1 MQWKGGAETPRE
13 EGTFGYRK
21 PGRGEEV
28 GVSRGLRV
36 NLLSVLSR
44 AIPASFFAFA
54 CVLFWGHFRQTGRLT
69 SLFWMISE
77 GLVVFLLVFR
87 RESKSVSRS
96 LPDWVVALGGSF
108 TVLLVRPVEHAL
120 IPDGVGVLLQ
130 FLGTAFEIYGKAAL
144 GRSFGIVPANRGV
157 IVRGPYRLV
166 RHPIYLGYL
175 VTHAGFLLS
184 NWSAWNAAVYGAVYV
199 FQVLRILSEERYLGR
214 DATYAEYRERVHY
227 RLIPGIF

>member
-1 MQWKGGAETPRE
+1 MSGK
-13 EGTFGYRK
+13 
-21 PGRGEEV
+21 
-28 GVSRGLRV
+28 SRL
-36 NLLSVLSR
+36 NLLPVLSR

-54 CVLFWGHFRQTGRLT
+54 CVLFWGNFRQTGRLT
-69 SLFWMISE
+69 SLFWMVSE
-77 GLVVFLLVFR
+77 GLVVVLFVFR
-87 RESKSVSRS
+87 RESKAVSRN
-96 LPDWVVALGGSF
+96 LPDWAVALGGSF
-108 TVLLVRPVEHAL
+108 TVLLVRPVERAL
-120 IPDGVGVLLQ
+120 VPDGVGVLLQ

-184 NWSAWNAAVYGAVYV
+184 NWSARNLAIYGAVYV
-199 FQVLRILSEERYLGR
+199 FQVLRILSEERFLAQDAVYR
-214 DATYAEYRERVHY
+214 DYRERVRY

>member
-1 MQWKGGAETPRE
+1 MTHGA
-13 EGTFGYRK
+13 
-21 PGRGEEV
+21 
-28 GVSRGLRV
+28 RV

-44 AIPASFFAFA
+44 AVPASFFAFA
-54 CVLFWGHFRQTGRLT
+54 CVLFWGNFRQTGRLT

-87 RESKSVSRS
+87 RESKTVSRS

-108 TVLLVRPVEHAL
+108 TVLLVRPVDQAL

-130 FLGTAFEIYGKAAL
+130 FLGTAFEVYGKAAL

-157 IVRGPYRLV
+157 IVGGPYRIV

-184 NWSAWNAAVYGAVYV
+184 NWSVRNLAIYGAVYV
-199 FQVLRILSEERYLGR
+199 FQVLRILSEERFLGQDEGYRAYL
-214 DATYAEYRERVHY
+214 ERVRY

>member
-1 MQWKGGAETPRE
+1 MSGK
-13 EGTFGYRK
+13 
-21 PGRGEEV
+21 
-28 GVSRGLRV
+28 SRL
-36 NLLSVLSR
+36 NLLPVLSR

-54 CVLFWGHFRQTGRLT
+54 CVLFWGNFRQTGRLT
-69 SLFWMISE
+69 SLFWMVSE
-77 GLVVFLLVFR
+77 GLVVVLFVFR
-87 RESKSVSRS
+87 RESKAVSRN
-96 LPDWVVALGGSF
+96 LPDWAVALGGSV
-108 TVLLVRPVEHAL
+108 TVLLVRPVERAL
-120 IPDGVGVLLQ
+120 VPDGVGVLLQ

-184 NWSAWNAAVYGAVYV
+184 NWSARNLAIYGAVYV
-199 FQVLRILSEERYLGR
+199 FQVLRILSEERFLAQDAVYR
-214 DATYAEYRERVHY
+214 DYRERVRY